1 MKTKKIVTLG
11 MFTAVA
17 LTIFVVESYFPPLVP
32 VPGIKMGLA
41 NVVTLLLLFLYNE
54 RESFTVLLLRII
66 LGSMFTGQAVSFF
79 YSLCGGIACFF
90 IMALLYRIFR
100 GKYCILISMCGAV
113 FHNLGQ
119 TAAAW
124 LLLGSYSVLF
134 YVPVLMLSALITG
147 FFTGCVALGLS
158 RRLKKLGYGKLDD

>member
-54 RESFTVLLLRII
+54 RESFTVLFLRIV

-79 YSLCGGIACFF
+79 TACAEELPVF
-90 IMALLYRIFR
+90 LLWHCF
-100 GKYCILISMCGAV
+100 
-113 FHNLGQ
+113 
-119 TAAAW
+119 
-124 LLLGSYSVLF
+124 
-134 YVPVLMLSALITG
+134 TG
-147 FFTGCVALGLS
+147 FFGENTV
-158 RRLKKLGYGKLDD
+158 Y